1 MASEL
6 ARAQPLLE
14 ARICCLDLDTFF
26 VSVERLL
33 DPTLEGK
40 PVVVGGQPGSRGVVT
55 AASYEVRRLG
65 VKSGMSLMEAGK
77 RAPNA
82 IYLPTRHE
90 IYGTYADRVRE
101 IARRFAP
108 TVLVASIDEM
118 FLDFSGCERLHGS
131 GGTASGNGSEDRA
144 GDVAIEG
151 AVLQLTAA
159 IFDEIGLPS
168 SAGVATSKVVAK
180 VASALAKPRGVMLV
194 PAGVERAV
202 LAPLPVR
209 SFPGIGPV
217 AEAKLHAAG
226 YQTLGAV
233 AEASV
238 ADLQKI
244 FGAWAVSISRGV
256 QGLGSGDLGRER
268 PAFAEHDPEGETVGS
283 ISNERTFREDV
294 TDPAS
299 IEAVLCGLCER
310 VCWRARKRHVKA
322 RTVTLKLR
330 YADFHTLTRSHTTTA
345 TNSELELYPIV
356 KEMFMAARTR
366 SLPIRL
372 LGTQLSNLGMFEQL
386 SLFDRNERVGAAV
399 DSIRARFGFAAVSLA
414 TAQRGQ
420 PDEARAFQAASMR
433 TAASGSSPGTC
444 TVHSSAVISNKLPLG
459 IEEIDVQA
467 QEARGTEEGRETS
480 EHPITSSVR
489 LAARAREGTGAR

>member
-1 MASEL
+1 MGLASEL
-6 ARAQPLLE
+6 ARAQPLSVP
-14 ARICCLDLDTFF
+14 RICCLDLDTFF

-40 PVVVGGQPGSRGVVT
+40 PVVVGGEPGSRGVVT

-65 VKSGMSLMEAGK
+65 VKSGMSLIEAGK

-90 IYGTYADRVRE
+90 IYGTYAERVRE
-101 IARRFAP
+101 VARRFAP
-108 TVLVASIDEM
+108 RVLVASIDEM
-118 FLDFSGCERLHGS
+118 YLDFSGCERLYGA
-131 GGTASGNGSEDRA
+131 GGAASENGGEDRA
-144 GDVAIEG
+144 GDVATES
-151 AVLQLTAA
+151 AVLQLTSAV
-159 IFDEIGLPS
+159 FDEIGLPS

-217 AEAKLHAAG
+217 GEAKLHAAG

-238 ADLQKI
+238 AELQKI
-244 FGAWAVSISRGV
+244 FGAWAASISRGV

-268 PAFAEHDPEGETVGS
+268 PAFAEHDPQGETVGS

-330 YADFHTLTRSHTTTA
+330 YADFHTLTRSHSTMA

-356 KEMFMAARTR
+356 KEMFAAARTR

-372 LGTQLSNLGMFEQL
+372 LGIQLSNLGMFEQL
-386 SLFDRNERVGAAV
+386 PLFDRNERVGAVV
-399 DSIRARFGFAAVSLA
+399 DSLRARFGFATVSLA
-414 TAQRGQ
+414 TGRDR
-420 PDEARAFQAASMR
+420 PDKRR
-433 TAASGSSPGTC
+433 T
-444 TVHSSAVISNKLPLG
+444 
-459 IEEIDVQA
+459 
-467 QEARGTEEGRETS
+467 
-480 EHPITSSVR
+480 
-489 LAARAREGTGAR
+489 AARARAKIT

>member
-1 MASEL
+1 MGLASEL
-6 ARAQPLLE
+6 ARAQPLSVP
-14 ARICCLDLDTFF
+14 RICCLDLDTFF

-40 PVVVGGQPGSRGVVT
+40 PVVVGGEPGSRGVVT

-65 VKSGMSLMEAGK
+65 VKSGMSLIEAGK

-101 IARRFAP
+101 LARRFAP
-108 TVLVASIDEM
+108 RVLVASIDEM
-118 FLDFSGCERLHGS
+118 YLDFSGCERLYGA
-131 GGTASGNGSEDRA
+131 GDAASGNGGEDRA
-144 GDVAIEG
+144 GDVAIES
-151 AVLQLTAA
+151 AVLQLTTA
-159 IFDEIGLPS
+159 IFDELGLPS

-217 AEAKLHAAG
+217 GEAKLQAAG

-238 ADLQKI
+238 AQLQKI
-244 FGAWAVSISRGV
+244 FGAWAASISRGV

-268 PAFAEHDPEGETVGS
+268 PAFAEHDPQGETVGS

-299 IEAVLCGLCER
+299 IGAVLCGLCER

-330 YADFHTLTRSHTTTA
+330 YADFHTLTRSHSTMA

-356 KEMFMAARTR
+356 KEMLAAARTR

-372 LGTQLSNLGMFEQL
+372 LGIQLSNLGMFEQL
-386 SLFDRNERVGAAV
+386 PLFDRNERVGAVV
-399 DSIRARFGFAAVSLA
+399 DSLRARFGFATVSLA
-414 TAQRGQ
+414 TGRDR
-420 PDEARAFQAASMR
+420 PDESRAFKAASTR
-433 TAASGSSPGTC
+433 RAASGSSP
-444 TVHSSAVISNKLPLG
+444 
-459 IEEIDVQA
+459 
-467 QEARGTEEGRETS
+467 R
-480 EHPITSSVR
+480 
-489 LAARAREGTGAR
+489 ARAPSTPRR